1 MRLPSPLIERK
12 VGFAKIITDGFNS
25 AANEKLATIDAL
37 TSLTAESVMAKSKYQ
52 SDSAQTFAFSFG
64 YLLGVLSKVAILS
77 AKETK

>member
-1 MRLPSPLIERK
+1 MDYH
-12 VGFAKIITDGFNS
+12 KIIADGFNT
-25 AANEKLATIDAL
+25 AVNEKQESTVVAL